1 MTATGEWQQRLEDN
15 FSYRG
20 VVGGR
25 LLPLVMEQE
34 RLCGAQ
40 FIRTFHGHRILT
52 DSFLDFFAQTLDST
66 AALRYQIGWPQD
78 TPYYVPCLLAFV
90 TQFRGMRAAEILSVN
105 GYPLDGYALQRNLKD
120 QAIFIGSVV
129 SGISSFP
136 ALYGLK
142 RTAGSKQPWSKE
154 DHERVF
160 RDRLDEETRVL
171 DHTIGK
177 RSGLAE
183 EHINAL
189 GHWNRLFNVQVHG
202 ARLASM
208 READAWVMNKKSFSV
223 GPRIDNDGSAMY
235 MNRSNEVAWMML
247 RTLPFLQF
255 EDRPFDQSWREK
267 WAVLDESLRVA
278 IEGRGNLGKKI
289 APAFIAMIDSR
300 FATSPAS
307 RYIERG

>member
-1 MTATGEWQQRLEDN
+1 MTRTDEWQQKLEDN

-20 VVGGR
+20 VVGGK

-40 FIRTFHGHRILT
+40 FIRTFHGHRIHT

-78 TPYYVPCLLAFV
+78 TPYYVPCLLGFV

-129 SGISSFP
+129 TAISSFP

-142 RTAGSKQPWSKE
+142 RTAGAKQPWSEE

-160 RDRLDEETRVL
+160 RDRLDEEARVL
-171 DHTIGK
+171 DHTIGR

-189 GHWNRLFNVQVHG
+189 GRWNRLFNVQVHG

-208 READAWVMNKKSFSV
+208 READALVMNKKSFSV
-223 GPRIDNDGSAMY
+223 GPRIDNGGSAMY

-247 RTLPFLQF
+247 RTLPFLQL
-255 EDRPFDQSWREK
+255 EDAPFDKSWQEK
-267 WAVLDESLRVA
+267 WTVLDESLRSTV
-278 IEGRGNLGKKI
+278 EGLGDLGKKI
-289 APAFIAMIDSR
+289 APAFIAMIDSK
-300 FATSPAS
+300 FGASPAS
-307 RYIERG
+307 RYVER